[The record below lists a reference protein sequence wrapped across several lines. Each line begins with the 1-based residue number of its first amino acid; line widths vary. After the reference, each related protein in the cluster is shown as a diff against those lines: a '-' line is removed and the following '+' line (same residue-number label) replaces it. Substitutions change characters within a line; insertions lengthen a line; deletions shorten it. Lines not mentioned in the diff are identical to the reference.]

1 MVTDIPKNKLF
12 CVQQKNETHTGLE
25 QLESKWWQNV
35 HFWANYPFK
44 SKIFVNNH
52 SDIICLGHHCW
63 RWKERWV
70 FIPSTVFPS

>member
-1 MVTDIPKNKLF
+1 
-12 CVQQKNETHTGLE
+12 
-25 QLESKWWQNV
+25 
-35 HFWANYPFK
+35 
-44 SKIFVNNH
+44 VNNH